1 MGKSST
7 ARAQQAQQTRATLLE
22 TALNL
27 FAEQG
32 YTKTSIRAIARQAGL
47 SDGLLYHHFP
57 EGKQQ
62 ILAVLLQQGV
72 AEALS
77 QLNQMNQDLEQAPL
91 RQVLQ
96 TLCQLGE
103 YLFSTHARLL
113 KIILR
118 ESEHMQLAEIDVI
131 SQMFALRQQWLSH
144 LLQRRHQAGEVREM
158 NFDFAAQ
165 QFMATNL
172 NAGLSQLLHLKVGV
186 SLSDP
191 QQRNA
196 MIEHTLMLWCT
207 QP

>member
-186 SLSDP
+186 PLSDP